1 MKIERRYMAHYLN
14 AGFGGEEN
22 YCRLGADLEEYSP
35 ELTANVEKKSN
46 ILGQTS
52 VTIDGYQKQ
61 GEVSPYYAEV
71 GDPLFE
77 KLQAIIDGDLVLDDL
92 KTDIVEVKLWGE
104 TADDSYPSFTMRQQ
118 NRLERVME
126 GLDSFCR
133 ELTRNETA
141 CASVELCIVSYGGDT
156 TGYQIPFNVHYTG
169 VKRKGKF
176 DIKTKKFTAE

>member
-14 AGFGGEEN
+14 AGFGGAEN
-22 YCRLGADLEEYSP
+22 YCRLGAALEEYSP

-61 GEVSPYYAEV
+61 GEVSPYYAEA

-77 KLQAIIDGDLVLDDL
+77 KLQEIIDGDLVLDDL

-104 TADDSYPSFTMRQQ
+104 TADTTYPA
-118 NRLERVME
+118 V
-126 GLDSFCR
+126 R
-133 ELTRNETA
+133 EE
-141 CASVELCIVSYGGDT
+141 CYIEVVSYGGDT

-169 VKRKGKF
+169 VKVKGKF
-176 DIKTKKFTAE
+176 DVKTKKFVADEGL

>member
-14 AGFGGEEN
+14 AGFGGAEN

-61 GEVSPYYAEV
+61 GEVSPYYAEA

-77 KLQAIIDGDLVLDDL
+77 KLQEIQYSLWNDSGYLRLCGFIIR
-92 KTDIVEVKLWGE
+92 KKWKCYISI
-104 TADDSYPSFTMRQQ
+104 A
-118 NRLERVME
+118 N
-126 GLDSFCR
+126 
-133 ELTRNETA
+133 
-141 CASVELCIVSYGGDT
+141 CIVLV
-156 TGYQIPFNVHYTG
+156 IPYCHWFFED
-169 VKRKGKF
+169 R
-176 DIKTKKFTAE
+176 